1 MRWLNLIIVTDL
13 IYSIVPSLH
22 PELCIINVLNC
33 AMNRID
39 RLSSIIIQLQSR
51 RTVRA
56 RDIADRYQISLR
68 TVYRDISSLEEAG
81 IPIIGEAGIGYSL
94 QEGYRLPPVMFT
106 REEATA
112 LITAEKLVA
121 QLTDATN
128 AGLFSNALDKIRAIL
143 ETSDKDYVNRM
154 EGKIEVLK
162 KSFPREVVAQD
173 NILQIILNGLGGHLV
188 MKMHYFAPYKQEET
202 KRIIEPVGIFY
213 VNRYWHLIA
222 FCRERNGYRDFRF
235 DRIKQISATEIKFK
249 TKHPPLKNFLNDQY
263 KDIKLEEV
271 TLLVHHKDAVQI
283 GDSKYY
289 YGYISERNTSAGIEM
304 EFLTMSIDGFARW
317 YVSIS
322 DYATIVHSDILKTT
336 VKSLFASFSRTVESI

>member
-1 MRWLNLIIVTDL
+1 
-13 IYSIVPSLH
+13 
-22 PELCIINVLNC
+22 
-33 AMNRID
+33 MNRID
-39 RLSSIIIQLQSR
+39 RLSSILIQLQSR

-56 RDIADRYQISLR
+56 RDIADRYGISLR

-81 IPIIGEAGIGYSL
+81 IPVIGESGIGYSL

-121 QLTDATN
+121 KLTDATN
-128 AGLFSNALDKIRAIL
+128 AGLFSNALDKIRAVL
-143 ETSDKDYVNRM
+143 ETSDKDYLSHM
-154 EGKIEVLK
+154 EGKIEVLNN
-162 KSFPREVVAQD
+162 SFSQQGINQSD
-173 NILQIILNGLGGHLV
+173 ILQIILDALGGHQV
-188 MKMHYFAPYKQEET
+188 MKMNYFTQYKQEET

-222 FCRERNGYRDFRF
+222 FCRERNDYRDFRF

-249 TKHPPLKNFLNDQY
+249 TKHPSLKTFLNDQY

-271 TLLVHHKDAVQI
+271 TLLVQNKGALQI

-289 YGYISERNTSAGIEM
+289 YGYVSERSTPAGIEM
-304 EFLTMSIDGFARW
+304 EFLTMSVEGFARW
-317 YVSIS
+317 YISIS
-322 DYATIVHSDILKTT
+322 DYAAIIHSDLLKTT
-336 VKSLFASFSRTVESI
+336 VKSLFASFSSTVKTI